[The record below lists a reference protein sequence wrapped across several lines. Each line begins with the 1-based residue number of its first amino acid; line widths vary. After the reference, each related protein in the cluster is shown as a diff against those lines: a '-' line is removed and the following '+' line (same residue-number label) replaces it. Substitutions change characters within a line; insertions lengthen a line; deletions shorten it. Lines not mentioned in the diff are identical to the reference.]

1 MFAVL
6 LFPHGVLATHTRIH
20 LAVYG
25 MISYW
30 TCGYR
35 PEAAAYFK
43 FGLAFYLTLS
53 TAQSMG
59 LFLGIVIPNPQ
70 LSLVLAP
77 PITLFF
83 MIMGGFYIPFDN
95 MRNFIEWISWLS
107 LARYGYSA
115 MIINEYEG
123 RDIPCDPDGSA
134 AITVGDSSSCP
145 LAGED
150 VIASLGISG
159 VATNFWFNIGILVVL
174 QLAFRFAAYAWLR
187 RTNK

>member
-1 MFAVL
+1 
-6 LFPHGVLATHTRIH
+6 
-20 LAVYG
+20 
-25 MISYW
+25 
-30 TCGYR
+30 
-35 PEAAAYFK
+35 
-43 FGLAFYLTLS
+43 
-53 TAQSMG
+53 
-59 LFLGIVIPNPQ
+59 
-70 LSLVLAP
+70 
-77 PITLFF
+77 
-83 MIMGGFYIPFDN
+83 

-115 MIINEYEG
+115 MIINEYQG

-134 AITVGDSSSCP
+134 AISVGDTSSCP

-150 VIASLGISG
+150 VISGLGISG